1 MVSTLADLLNIW
13 KNNPEFLGNVAI
25 WNSEPAHQAQYSG
38 FPNHIHPDLINA
50 LRNFGIQNLYTHQL
64 ESLKVIS
71 RGGNPVI
78 VTSTASGKSLCYNL
92 PVLQK
97 MIMDV
102 NSTALYIFPT
112 KALSEDQEKK
122 LSLLTN
128 VPEKLNSPLHNI
140 PVAVFDGDTPSA
152 NRNNIRKLVRILI
165 TNPDMLHLAIL
176 PHHPLWVRFFQNL
189 RFVII
194 DEIHYYRG
202 LFGSHLANV
211 IRRFKRIANYYGSYP
226 QFILTSATI
235 ENPRQHAENL
245 IEAHVEVIDNDG
257 SPRGSRQT
265 IFYNPPIINHSL
277 GIRQSAISEIIPITR
292 DLYINEL
299 QTILFSRTR
308 RSVELITRM
317 LHAQDELDKNKIHG
331 YRSGYLAKDRR
342 RIESDFRDGKVI
354 TLVSTNALELGMD
367 IGGIEAVI
375 LVGYPGTIAS
385 ARQQAG
391 RAGRKHELS
400 LVILV
405 ASMSPIDQFLMR
417 NPQYFFEK
425 NAERA
430 MINPNNFLLLLHHI
444 RCSAFE
450 IPFDSQASF
459 GSLDPELLLNFLMHL
474 EMTGEVYHSGNTYR
488 WIGDNYPASMVSL
501 RNIDSNVFQLLTNES
516 GSLKSIGSID
526 GSSAKWMTHP
536 GAIYMH
542 DGRTY
547 LVEEL
552 NFDTVEVKLRL
563 VETDYF
569 TEPQNETKIS
579 LIQTLQDYFC
589 DTQKINYGEVE
600 ITSKVTGYRKIS
612 WQTNQ
617 VLQTFPLEMPESK
630 IQTTAFWFSINENV
644 IEKLKNQKLWTSSP
658 NEYGPNWNHQR
669 IAALKRD
676 LYSCQNCG
684 KPDQDQHLHVHHKI
698 PFRQFE
704 DHLMANDLQNL
715 ITLCPECHKKA
726 ESVLKIRSGM
736 AGLRYALHN
745 MAAFQL
751 MCDQNDI
758 GSIAELK
765 SIDGQNSPM
774 VLIYD
779 QIPGGIGL
787 SQTLYEIYPE
797 LLKNT
802 HLLIDQCSC
811 EEGCPSCVGSAGEL
825 GIGGKIETLSLI
837 RELLNGVDTNC

>member
-1 MVSTLADLLNIW
+1 MASKLADLLNIW
-13 KNNPEFLGNVAI
+13 KNNPGFLGNIAV
-25 WNSEPAHQAQYSG
+25 WNSEPAHEAKYSG
-38 FPNHIHPDLINA
+38 FPTYIHPDLINA
-50 LRNFGIQNLYTHQL
+50 LRNMGIENLYTHQL

-71 RGGNPVI
+71 RGGNLVI
-78 VTSTASGKSLCYNL
+78 VTGTASGKSLCYNL
-92 PVLQK
+92 PVLQQ
-97 MIMDV
+97 MIMDGD
-102 NSTALYIFPT
+102 STALYVFPT

-128 VPEKLNSPLHNI
+128 IAEPLDSPLRNI
-140 PVAVFDGDTPSA
+140 PVAVFDGDTASA
-152 NRNNIRKLVRILI
+152 NRNTIRKHVRLLI
-165 TNPDMLHLAIL
+165 TNPDMLHLAVL

-211 IRRFKRIANYYGSYP
+211 IRRLKRIANYYGSFP

-245 IEAHVEVIDNDG
+245 IEADVEVIDNDG

-265 IFYNPPIINHSL
+265 IFYNPPIINRAL
-277 GIRQSAISEIIPITR
+277 GIRQSAISEIIPITK
-292 DLYINEL
+292 DLHNYKI
-299 QTILFSRTR
+299 QTLLFSRTR
-308 RSVELITRM
+308 RSVELIIRK
-317 LHAQDELDKNKIHG
+317 LHAQGDLEKNKIHG

-459 GSLDPELLLNFLMHL
+459 GSLDQELLLNFLTHL
-474 EMTGEVYHSGNTYR
+474 EMTGEIYHSGNTHR
-488 WIGDNYPASMVSL
+488 WIGENYPASMVSL
-501 RNIDSNVFQLLTNES
+501 RNIDSNIFRLLLNER
-516 GSLKSIGSID
+516 GSLRSIGSID
-526 GSSAKWMTHP
+526 GASAKWMVHP
-536 GAIYMH
+536 DAIYIH
-542 DGRTY
+542 DGITY

-552 NFDTVEVKLRL
+552 NFDTLEVKLRL
-563 VETDYF
+563 VETDYY
-569 TEPQNETKIS
+569 TDPQNETNIT
-579 LIQTLQDYFC
+579 LIQTLQEYSC
-589 DTQKINYGEVE
+589 DALNINYGEVE
-600 ITSKVTGYRKIS
+600 IISKVSGFQKIN

-617 VLQTFPLEMPESK
+617 ILQTIPLDMPESK
-630 IQTTAFWFSINENV
+630 IITTAFWFSINNIV

-658 NEYGPNWNHQR
+658 IEYGPNWNHQR
-669 IAALKRD
+669 LAALKRD
-676 LYSCQNCG
+676 FYSCQNCG
-684 KPDQDQHLHVHHKI
+684 KSDQNQPLHVHHKI

-704 DHLMANDLQNL
+704 DYNMANDLQNL
-715 ITLCPECHKKA
+715 ITLCQECHKRA
-726 ESVLKIRSGM
+726 ESVLRIRSGM

-745 MAAFQL
+745 MAAFML
-751 MCDQNDI
+751 MCDQSDI
-758 GSIAELK
+758 GSVAELK
-765 SIDGQNSPM
+765 SIDGENSPM
-774 VLIYD
+774 ILIYD

-787 SQTLYEIYPE
+787 SQTLFEIYPE
-797 LLKNT
+797 LFKNT

-811 EEGCPSCVGSAGEL
+811 EEGCPSCVGSAGEF
-825 GIGGKIETLSLI
+825 GIGGKIETLTLI
-837 RELLNGVDTNC
+837 RELLNSIDRNS